1 MVDMVITSLKT
12 RFEELMVFKDLF
24 GFLLSSNTLKSL
36 NDSELQESCTKFA
49 NTFSHDGS
57 SNVAVHD
64 LISELKILK
73 CTLPNGALS
82 AMEIFEHI
90 RDVDCYPNAFI
101 AYHILF
107 TVSITVASAE
117 RSFSKLKLLKNY
129 LRSPM
134 SQEKLNGLATLCI
147 EKKLLDEIDINSII
161 DVFVSKNVRRNF
173 IR

>member
-1 MVDMVITSLKT
+1 MILC
-12 RFEELMVFKDLF
+12 LF
-24 GFLLSSNTLKSL
+24 GFLLSSNNLKSL
-36 NDSELQESCTKFA
+36 NDIELEKCCTKFA

-57 SNVAVHD
+57 SDVEVHD

-90 RDVDCYPNAFI
+90 RDVDCYHNASI
-101 AYHILF
+101 AYRILF
-107 TVSITVASAE
+107 TVHVIVASIE
-117 RSFSKLKLLKNY
+117 RSFSKLKWLKNY

-134 SQEKLNGLATLCI
+134 TQERLNGLATLCI
-147 EKKLLDEIDINSII
+147 EKKLLDDIDINSII

-173 IR
+173 IK